1 MTGHVVKLPR
11 ALRDLDEAA
20 AYIQRQSTPQ
30 RAIRFLRA
38 ADATFALL
46 AGMPGMGTRY
56 EPDEPIYAGLR
67 YFPVN
72 RHRKYLVFY
81 RPAPGGIEVL
91 RVLHGARDIAGLVAE
106 EFGVDADADEGRE
119 EEPIEP

>member
-20 AYIQRQSTPQ
+20 AYIQRRSTPQ

-38 ADATFALL
+38 ADTTLAML

-56 EPDEPIYAGLR
+56 EPDEPIYTGLR
-67 YFPVN
+67 YFPITRYRN
-72 RHRKYLVFY
+72 YLVFY

-91 RVLHGARDIAGLVAE
+91 RVLHGARDVDGIVAE
-106 EFGVDADADEGRE
+106 EFGVDADAEEGLE
-119 EEPIEP
+119 EEPGEP

>member
-1 MTGHVVKLPR
+1 MSGRIIKLPH

-20 AYIQRQSTPQ
+20 AYIQRLSTPQ

-38 ADATFALL
+38 ADSTFAML

-67 YFPVN
+67 YFPLN
-72 RHRKYLVFY
+72 GHRKYQVFY
-81 RPAPGGIEVL
+81 RPAPDGIEVV
-91 RVLHGARDIAGLVAE
+91 RVLHGARDIHGILAE
-106 EFGVDADADEGRE
+106 EFGIEENDDDTAETEADQE
-119 EEPIEP
+119 